1 MAAPLPQTVIL
12 QVGRPNQWQVETCD
26 CNNDCTTDL
35 CVKSVF
41 CPCLI
46 LGANES
52 MLQTGMPAGWL
63 LPNGSRPD
71 DNNSECMISAVLNA
85 GNFVLG
91 WVWLAVCCPAANP
104 FTINCAPFH
113 SHLKRLQIRETYGIE
128 GNQCQDLLCHYCCT
142 PCSLAQ
148 EYRELKGRLMRG
160 DRGTIGTSPVA
171 AMAQQHQIL
180 QQTVQQTMR
189 PAAPGA
195 VPAQVPASPSP
206 ARTTMATAPA
216 ANVMSP
222 PKQGQAKKFCGKC
235 GAQQKAG
242 NKFCGGCGA
251 SVS

>member
-1 MAAPLPQTVIL
+1 MAAPLPHTVVL
-12 QVGRPNQWQVETCD
+12 QPGVQSQWQVDTCD
-26 CNNDCTTDL
+26 CNNDCTNDL
-35 CVKSVF
+35 CCKAVF

-52 MLQTGMPAGWL
+52 MLQTGVPAGWL
-63 LPNGSRPD
+63 LSNGSRPD
-71 DNNSECMISAVLNA
+71 DNNSECMISAVLNV

-91 WVWLAVCCPAANP
+91 WVWLFVCCPAANP

-128 GNQCQDLLCHYCCT
+128 GNQCQDFLCHYCCT

-148 EYRELKGRLMRG
+148 EYRELKSRLMRG
-160 DRGTIGTSPVA
+160 DRGKMGTSPVA
-171 AMAQQHQIL
+171 AMAQQHQVL
-180 QQTVQQTMR
+180 QQTVQQTMY

-206 ARTTMATAPA
+206 APTTMATAPA

-222 PKQGQAKKFCGKC
+222 PKQGQNKKFCGKC
-235 GAQQKAG
+235 GHAQKAG